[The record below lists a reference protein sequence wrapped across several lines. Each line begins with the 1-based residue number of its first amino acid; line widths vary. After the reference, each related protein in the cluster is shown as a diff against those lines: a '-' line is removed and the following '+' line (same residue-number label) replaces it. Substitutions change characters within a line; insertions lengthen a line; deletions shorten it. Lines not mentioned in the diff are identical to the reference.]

1 MRAVWMVVS
10 TLMLSVV
17 LVACTPEKQTN
28 LVADEPSLAS
38 LCDEMVPWIES
49 FQEGVDKAGTG
60 DPEGA
65 TNHTRFAASSLAS
78 TIDIAKR
85 QGFDSKDPA
94 HDWVDSV
101 ELAARA
107 FVELSDGGLQSLS
120 DEDAIVV
127 LQRIDQWFVY
137 ATDQCLGSG
146 T

>member
-1 MRAVWMVVS
+1 MVVS

-17 LVACTPEKQTN
+17 LVACAPASEGDPIAT
-28 LVADEPSLAS
+28 EPSLAS

-65 TNHTRFAASSLAS
+65 TNQTRFAASSLAS

-85 QGFDSKDPA
+85 QGFDTKDPA

-101 ELAARA
+101 ELAART
-107 FVELSDGGLQSLS
+107 FVELSDGGLESVS
-120 DEDAIVV
+120 DEDAILV

-137 ATDQCLGSG
+137 AADQCLGLG